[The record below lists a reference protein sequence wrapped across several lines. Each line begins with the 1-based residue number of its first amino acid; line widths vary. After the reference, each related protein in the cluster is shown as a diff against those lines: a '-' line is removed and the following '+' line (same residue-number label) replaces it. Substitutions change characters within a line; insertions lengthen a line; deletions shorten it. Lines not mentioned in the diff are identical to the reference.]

1 MGFPLCPLS
10 QYWRHTL
17 LCLDFDMGTGY
28 PNSGSRAYML
38 TESALQA
45 LDYVSYASILFPT
58 LLEAGVRSGAPA
70 QLGLVKVSS
79 WPIYQHVVP
88 RLLKFSG
95 PAFGGPED
103 IVSALVS

>member
-1 MGFPLCPLS
+1 
-10 QYWRHTL
+10 
-17 LCLDFDMGTGY
+17 MGTGY
-28 PNSGSRAYML
+28 PNSGSHAYML

-45 LDYVSYASILFPT
+45 LDYVSYTSILLPT

-70 QLGLVKVSS
+70 QLGLVKVS